1 MAKHFI
7 IYETKNLKNGKI
19 YIGQHRTD
27 DLNDGYLGSGYHLKR
42 AIRYYGKEFFE
53 RKILFSFDNEEDMYS
68 KEAELVNEEFL
79 KRDDIYNLTIGGK
92 PNWFNHKNH
101 DILEICKKGRINANK
116 KLAKKLKE
124 DVEYKKYFSKKVSEG
139 VKAFYDKGGKPSFEG
154 RKHSE
159 ETKEKMKK
167 SHNGKQKGEKNSQ
180 FGTIWIHNLE
190 TNQSK
195 KIKRNDII
203 PNGWLKGRK

>member
-1 MAKHFI
+1 MENIFYI
-7 IYETKNLKNGKI
+7 IYKTTNLKNGKI
-19 YIGQHRTD
+19 YIGMHKTSN
-27 DLNDGYLGSGYHLKR
+27 LNDTYLGSGKKIKR
-42 AIRYYGKEFFE
+42 AIQYYGKHFFKKE
-53 RKILFSFDNEEDMYS
+53 VLYIFKNETEMIA
-68 KEAELVNEEFL
+68 KEAELVNEDFI
-79 KRDDIYNLTIGGK
+79 KRRDTYNINIGGNYK
-92 PNWFNHKNH
+92 SNV
-101 DILEICKKGRINANK
+101 DLAKKGRINANK

-159 ETKEKMKK
+159 ETKEKMKL
-167 SHNGKQKGEKNSQ
+167 SQNGKQKGIKNSQ

-195 KIKRNDII
+195 KIKNNEVI
-203 PNGWLKGRK
+203 PKNWLKGRK